1 MLTPASHIKAWKMR
15 RCERVHIS
23 ALLLIFMVDK
33 KEGTFYFTSKALLQ
47 VFTAYRREKNDF
59 FYQCK

>member
-1 MLTPASHIKAWKMR
+1 MR

-47 VFTAYRREKNDF
+47 VFTAYRRGKNDF
-59 FYQCK
+59 F